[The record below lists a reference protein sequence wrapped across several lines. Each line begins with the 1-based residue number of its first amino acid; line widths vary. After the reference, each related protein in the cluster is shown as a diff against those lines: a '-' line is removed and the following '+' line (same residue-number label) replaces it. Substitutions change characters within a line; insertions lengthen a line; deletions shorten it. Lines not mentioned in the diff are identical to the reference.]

1 MRAPPQV
8 RPHSSFVTLFHFYPN
23 LSFLEELLTLILI
36 FQSFPVMIAG
46 KRREEIAKHVT
57 PLCLINQILVQGNHR
72 YQQLLGEIGQLSDYK
87 KFVPNG
93 F

>member
-1 MRAPPQV
+1 MQNMKCI
-8 RPHSSFVTLFHFYPN
+8 LK
-23 LSFLEELLTLILI
+23 LI
-36 FQSFPVMIAG
+36 FQTFPVMIAG
-46 KRREEIAKHVT
+46 WMREEIARNIT
-57 PLCLINQILVQGNHR
+57 PSCLINQILVQGNHR